1 MSRDEEE
8 RKKNK
13 KEGERGDVCPA
24 PLLQDQQAESKPNGN
39 RVWQISQV
47 IV

>member
-8 RKKNK
+8 RKKQK
-13 KEGERGDVCPA
+13 KEERDVCPS